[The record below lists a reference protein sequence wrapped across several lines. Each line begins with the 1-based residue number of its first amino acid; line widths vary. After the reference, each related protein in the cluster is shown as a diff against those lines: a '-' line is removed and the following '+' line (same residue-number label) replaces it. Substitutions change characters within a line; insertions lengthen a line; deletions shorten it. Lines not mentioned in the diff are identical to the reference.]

1 MSAPTLTPSALSAY
15 QDQQSR
21 AQKFDDRCDAHFQSG
36 EYEQALECFDQAL
49 RLTRAAGDRAGEA
62 AALTA
67 IGVVYAT
74 LGEFQRALEY
84 YNQALPIARAVGDR
98 HTEAATL
105 TRIGWIHWASGQP
118 QQALKNY
125 DQALSIHQAAGDRA
139 GEAELLSH
147 IAAVYATSGEYQRA
161 LESQQQALALRRALG
176 DRVMEAIALNQ
187 IAAAYRML
195 GRPQQALDTFAEA
208 QAVWG
213 RVRDPRYEI
222 PALVAV
228 ARTERELGRLSEA
241 RRSIETALDMIE
253 FVSAKVTSYDL
264 RASYRASMQRYYEF
278 YITLLMQMHQR
289 DPSAGHD
296 AAALELSERARARRL
311 LEVLSEARADIR
323 QGVDPALLDRERA
336 LQRQLNAKER
346 DHMKLLS
353 GNHTDEQIEAAE
365 KELRDLLT
373 EYQRVQAEVRARSPH
388 YAALMQ
394 PQPLGLREIQEQVLD
409 ENTLLLEYAYGEER
423 SYLWAVTPASFASFV
438 LPKRAEIESAARRVY
453 ELLTAR
459 NKSVRFET
467 AVERQSRIAQADADY
482 AEAAAALSEILLGP
496 VAGQL
501 GTKRLL
507 IVGDGALQYVPFGA
521 LPAPVKSE
529 KLKVKSEEL
538 ARQRTNNSSLFTLHS
553 PLILDHEIV
562 SLPSASV
569 LAVLRRE
576 LAGRRPAPRTVAVLA
591 DPVFDKADPR
601 VKTQGKQIR
610 NPKSETQNPKPN
622 TNPQSTIRN
631 PQLNGSQSIADV
643 LTRAARGAGLEGFDR
658 LEYARQEAEQII
670 ALAVKQRHLKAL
682 DFAANRATA
691 TSDDLSRYRIVHF
704 ATHGLVNSEHPE
716 LSGLVLSLVD
726 ERGQPQDGFLRL
738 HEIYNLNVPAEL
750 VVLSACRT
758 AFGKEIKGEGL
769 IGLTRGFMYAGAA
782 RVVASL
788 WDVADESTAE
798 LMRRF
803 YHGMLREGLRPAA
816 ALRAAQVAMW
826 KQRRWQSPYYWAGFI
841 LQGEW
846 K

>member
-1 MSAPTLTPSALSAY
+1 LSAY
-15 QDQQSR
+15 QDQPGTSQAS
-21 AQKFDDRCDAHFQSG
+21 AQEFSDRCDAHFQSG
-36 EYEQALECFDQAL
+36 EYQQALGCFDQAL
-49 RLTRAAGDRAGEA
+49 QLKRAAGDRAGEA
-62 AALTA
+62 TTLTA

-84 YNQALPIARAVGDR
+84 YNQALPLAQAAGDR
-98 HTEAATL
+98 RTEAAAL

-125 DQALSIHQAAGDRA
+125 DQALSIHQAASDRA

-147 IAAVYATSGEYQRA
+147 FAVAYATLGEYQRA
-161 LESQQQALALRRALG
+161 LEYNQQALALRRSLG
-176 DRVMEAIALNQ
+176 DRVMEAITLNQ
-187 IAAAYRML
+187 IGAAYRAL
-195 GRPQQALDTFAEA
+195 GQPQQALETFAEA
-208 QAVWG
+208 QRVWG

-222 PALVAV
+222 PALVAM
-228 ARTERELGRLSEA
+228 ARAERELGRLSEA
-241 RRSIETALDMIE
+241 SGRIETALNMIE
-253 FVSAKVTSYDL
+253 SVSARVTSYDL
-264 RASYRASMQRYYEF
+264 RASYRASMQRYYQF
-278 YITLLMQMHQR
+278 HIDLLMQMHRR
-289 DPSAGHD
+289 DPSARHD
-296 AAALELSERARARRL
+296 ATALDASERARARRL
-311 LEVLSEARADIR
+311 LEILSEARADIR
-323 QGVDPALLDRERA
+323 QGVDPALLARERA
-336 LQRQLNAKER
+336 LQQQLNAKEQYGMTLR
-346 DHMKLLS
+346 S
-353 GNHTDEQIEAAE
+353 GKHPDEQIEAAE
-365 KELRDLLT
+365 RELKELLA
-373 EYQRVQAEVRARSPH
+373 EYRQVQAEIRAKSPH

-482 AEAAAALSEILLGP
+482 AEAAATLSKILLGP
-496 VAGQL
+496 VAEQL

-507 IVGDGALQYVPFGA
+507 IVGDGALQYIPFGA
-521 LPAPVKSE
+521 LPKPVKSE
-529 KLKVKSEEL
+529 KLKVKSEEP
-538 ARQRTNNSSLFTLHS
+538 AGQRRNNSSLFTLHS

-576 LAGRRPAPRTVAVLA
+576 LAGRRPAPRAIAVLA

-610 NPKSETQNPKPN
+610 NPKSETRNKFEAQNPKP
-622 TNPQSTIRN
+622 TNKN
-631 PQLNGSQSIADV
+631 PQSIADA

-691 TSDDLSRYRIVHF
+691 TSADLSRYRIVHF

-758 AFGKEIKGEGL
+758 ALGKEIKGEGL

-816 ALRAAQVAMW
+816 ALRAAQVTMW
-826 KQRRWQSPYYWAGFI
+826 KQRRGQSPYSWAGFI

-846 K
+846 R